1 MELFALNRVLTLNG
15 EEVEETEIDGFDDN
29 QQTHYSG
36 NVVGG
41 QIIQVNQKLK
51 LILGIEGRYRR

>member
-1 MELFALNRVLTLNG
+1 MNRVLTLNG